1 MMRQDMKGKDWD
13 AIYIRPTAPNTR
25 GGLLQRIEN
34 DLLLVIPLHFAS
46 RAGYSME
53 VLTEATV
60 FIRTAQ
66 AHV

>member
-1 MMRQDMKGKDWD
+1 MIRQDMKGKDWD

-46 RAGYSME
+46 HAGYAM
-53 VLTEATV
+53 
-60 FIRTAQ
+60 
-66 AHV
+66 